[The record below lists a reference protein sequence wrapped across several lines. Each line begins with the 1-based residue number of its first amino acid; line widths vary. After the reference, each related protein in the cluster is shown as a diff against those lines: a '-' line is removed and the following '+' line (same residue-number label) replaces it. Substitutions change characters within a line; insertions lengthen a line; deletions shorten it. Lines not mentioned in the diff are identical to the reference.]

1 MRIIKGP
8 ESFGFKEQVL
18 HLSSDWVPGVDKW
31 LEDRAEWFIKNSGM
45 EKYLKEGGQ
54 YLDVGTGKGH
64 ITQHV
69 LADMEKSGTPLRGY
83 YGIDVADKPSN
94 KVQKRESKRKNKP
107 LAENKNPMSF
117 VWATAE
123 ALPLA
128 DKSLDGVSYIF
139 SIHHMDREMTDR
151 VMQEAMRVLKPD
163 GYIFVAEDIVGTDEQ
178 RQRTEKRDR
187 QLNWEGKDAEHN
199 YKSDQEWGEYFE
211 DMGLDVVEK
220 NFFESETKKGPIPH
234 GFYVLR
240 LKQES
245 DK

>member
-18 HLSSDWVPGVDKW
+18 HLSSDWVLGVDKW
-31 LEDRAEWFIKNSGM
+31 LEDRAKWFIENSGM

-83 YGIDVADKPSN
+83 YGVDVAAKPSN

-107 LAENKNPMSF
+107 LAENKNPMNF
-117 VWATAE
+117 LWATAE
-123 ALPLA
+123 ALPFA

-139 SIHHMDREMTDR
+139 SIHHMDKDATNR
-151 VMQEAMRVLKPD
+151 VVQESKRVIKKD
-163 GYIFVAEDIVGTDEQ
+163 GYIFIAEDIVDTEEQ
-178 RQRTEKRDR
+178 REITEKRDR
-187 QLNWEGKDAEHN
+187 QLNWESKDSEHN
-199 YKSDQEWGEYFE
+199 YKSDEDWEKYFNE
-211 DMGLDVVEK
+211 MGLEIVER
-220 NFFESETKKGPIPH
+220 NFFESESKKGTVPH
-234 GFYVLR
+234 AFYALR
-240 LKQES
+240 LKEENPQ
-245 DK
+245 